1 MNAIQTFFFDD
12 LDIRGRYIRLDSEWQ
27 TWLANRHYT
36 PSATELMGQC
46 AAFIALV
53 GNDVKHLGNFSLQ
66 MRGSS
71 IIHTLF
77 VQCHLH
83 ADHMTLR
90 GMIDAPL
97 LTDPSLI
104 ADALHDGDLA
114 LTLFNAS
121 TRTDYQSIV
130 PIEGNAPSD
139 IFAHYLTQSVQQPV
153 ILRLSATEQSLTGLL
168 IEKMT
173 DTDTKDDDGWNRIG
187 HLVASMSDHELSTW
201 TLAQLQ
207 HKLFHEETLS
217 RFEPVAIH
225 YHCPKNQARMA
236 EVIKS
241 LGREECLSILAEHG
255 KIIISDDVCGYDYVF
270 SEMDIQAIFEKM
282 H

>member
-27 TWLANRHYT
+27 TWLSNRHYT
-36 PSATELMGQC
+36 ASAGELMGQC

-53 GNDVKHLGNFSLQ
+53 GIDVKHLGNFSLQ
-66 MRGSS
+66 MRGTS
-71 IIHTLF
+71 IVHTLF

-83 ADHMTLR
+83 ADHITMR
-90 GMIDAPL
+90 GMIDAPT
-97 LTDPSLI
+97 LTSPAQI
-104 ADALHDGDLA
+104 AEALHDGDLA

-153 ILRLSATEQSLTGLL
+153 ILRLTATEQSLTGLL
-168 IEKMT
+168 IEKMPNT
-173 DTDTKDDDGWNRIG
+173 DLKDDDGWNRIG
-187 HLVASMSDHELSTW
+187 HLVASMSNDELSSW
-201 TLAQLQ
+201 TLPQLQ
-207 HKLFHEETLS
+207 LRLFHEETVS
-217 RFEPVAIH
+217 RFEPVAVQ
-225 YHCPKNQARMA
+225 YHCPKNHARMT

-255 KIIISDDVCGYDYVF
+255 KIIITDDVCGFDYVF
-270 SEMDIQAIFEKM
+270 SEADVNSIFEKM